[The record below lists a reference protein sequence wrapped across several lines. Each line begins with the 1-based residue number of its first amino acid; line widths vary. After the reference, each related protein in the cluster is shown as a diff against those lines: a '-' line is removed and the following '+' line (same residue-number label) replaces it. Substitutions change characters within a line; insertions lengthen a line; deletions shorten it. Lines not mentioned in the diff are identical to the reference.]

1 MAKRAEKYDLR
12 TPKLT
17 LATTSNRLKIQ
28 IDDLIVINPLTN
40 NQKKF
45 FDLYKQQYRM
55 VMLHGVA
62 GTGKTYIAL
71 YKALEEVL
79 DKSNKAYKKVIIV
92 RSAVQAREIGHL
104 PGDEIEKNEV
114 FQIPYVEICSSLFK
128 RHDAF
133 SRLKEQCVVNFLTTS
148 FIRGVTLDNSIII
161 VDECQN
167 LNDSEINTIMTRVG
181 QDSKIIFCGDF
192 RQTDLTKKHDLSGL
206 KKFLEITKL
215 MPSFKLIEFD
225 VEDIVRSDVVK
236 EYILARLHYEEK
248 QV

>member
-1 MAKRAEKYDLR
+1 MAKRAEKYEQR
-12 TPKLT
+12 HPKLT
-17 LATTSNRLKIQ
+17 LAAASNRLKIQ

-40 NQKKF
+40 NQKIF
-45 FDLYKQQYRM
+45 FDFYKQQAKM

-128 RHDAF
+128 RHDDF
-133 SRLKEQCVVNFLTTS
+133 SRLKEQGVVSFLTTS